1 MQLFPV
7 QNCYIT
13 VQYYLQIR
21 WVLVHVLSYTDQL
34 MGDDANMKD
43 WDNKTKYR
51 HNDSTINM

>member
-7 QNCYIT
+7 QNWYIT
-13 VQYYLQIR
+13 LQYYLQIR
-21 WVLVHVLSYTDQL
+21 WVPVLSYTDQL